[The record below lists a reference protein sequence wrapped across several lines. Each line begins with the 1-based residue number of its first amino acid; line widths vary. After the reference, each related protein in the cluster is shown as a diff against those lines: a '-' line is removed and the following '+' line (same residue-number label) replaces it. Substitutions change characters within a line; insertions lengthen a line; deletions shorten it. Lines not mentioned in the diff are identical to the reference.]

1 MRPKIFVAASLAI
14 LAADLLLRFNLIDVP
29 LGRDEGGY
37 AYVGREILS
46 GALLYR
52 DAFDL
57 RPPGPFYLYALAL
70 AVVPATPAGIHVFLH
85 LYNLATCLALFSLA
99 RALGT
104 STAAALWT
112 ALAYAVASSLPGV
125 QGFQASSELLM
136 LLPLVLAMRLAL
148 ASGPRRRGALVLAG
162 VLTALACW
170 IKQTAFLSLAF
181 LPFWIA
187 LVPRRP
193 RAEAARDL
201 LAFGG
206 GAVAV
211 SLAIVGAFASAG
223 VLRELLYWSFEHPL
237 LYARTDFLFGRAM
250 AQLWELLS
258 GSPVLSAAAL
268 VGLVVAARRARRQA
282 VFLFALLGL
291 SLVAVLP
298 GKAYEH
304 YFVQLLPPLC
314 LAAGIGLD
322 ACVSRVREPRMR
334 VAATLAAGA
343 ALVLLPLALAPGYYL
358 RWSPDEIARAEFGAN
373 PFVESAD
380 IADYLRT
387 RTAPGE
393 RVLIVGSEP
402 QILFLAG
409 IRSATPFIYFYP
421 VFEPFPRH
429 VEFQQRIW
437 DEVRAAPPAWIVQ
450 VDLKSSFALAA
461 GAERLLLDRLKELI
475 ASDYEPRA
483 VALIETPKGRII
495 PLDDD
500 VLPFARGAIERAAGR
515 IFLYRRR

>member
-1 MRPKIFVAASLAI
+1 MRPKVFVAASCAI
-14 LAADLLLRFNLIDVP
+14 LAAYLLLRSNLIEIP

-37 AYVGREILS
+37 AYAGREILA
-46 GALLYR
+46 GGLLYR
-52 DAFDL
+52 DVFDL

-70 AVVPATPAGIHVFLH
+70 AFVPPTPAGIHVFLH
-85 LYNLATCLALFSLA
+85 VYNFATCLALVSLA
-99 RALGT
+99 RALGAGT
-104 STAAALWT
+104 PAALWT

-148 ASGPRRRGALVLAG
+148 ASGPRRRGALALAG
-162 VLTALACW
+162 VLAALACW
-170 IKQTAFLSLAF
+170 IKQTAFLSLVL

-187 LVPRRP
+187 FAPRR
-193 RAEAARDL
+193 RRSEAARDL

-206 GAVAV
+206 GAIAV

-223 VLRELLYWSFEHPL
+223 VLRELVYWSFEHPL
-237 LYARTDFLFGRAM
+237 RYARSDFLLGRAT
-250 AQLWELLS
+250 AQLFELLS

-268 VGLVVAARRARRQA
+268 VGLVVSARREPRQA

-291 SLVAVLP
+291 SLLAVLP

-322 ACVSRVREPRMR
+322 AVVSRVRAPRMR
-334 VAATLAAGA
+334 VAAAAAAGA
-343 ALVLLPLALAPGYYL
+343 AVALLPLVIAPGYYL
-358 RWSPDEIARAEFGAN
+358 RDTPDEIARAEFGTN

-380 IADYLRT
+380 IASYLREHS
-387 RTAPGE
+387 RPGD

-402 QILFLAG
+402 QILFLAQA
-409 IRSATPFIYFYP
+409 RSATPFIYFYP
-421 VFEPFPRH
+421 VLEPFPRH
-429 VEFQQRIW
+429 AEFQRRIW
-437 DEVRAAPPAWIVQ
+437 DDVRAAPPAWIVQ
-450 VDLKSSFALAA
+450 VDLKSSLALAA
-461 GAERLLLDRLKELI
+461 GADRFLLDRLQELI

-483 VALIETPKGRII
+483 VALIESPKGRVI
-495 PLDDD
+495 PFEEDL
-500 VLPFARGAIERAAGR
+500 LTFARGAIERAPGR